1 MRKDGV
7 KDGKGKMAREGT
19 GAASDPIDIV
29 VKEENIEI
37 DKGDEDDGND
47 HDDDNLV
54 HLLIKG
60 KIRLKIAI
68 LKISFDKRPNS
79 NNNCR
84 EEFFMCTDK
93 SYLLQMFYFKCHYY
107 PEKSVCRCDLKYHTF
122 LKMSPCL
129 HVSGLLMPF
138 TGEESKSLEF
148 LVDCYNQSKK
158 TTKLK

>member
-37 DKGDEDDGND
+37 DKGDGDGD
-47 HDDDNLV
+47 ADESLV
-54 HLLIKG
+54 HLLIKE
-60 KIRLKIAI
+60 KIRTKIAI

-79 NNNCR
+79 NNNWR

-93 SYLLQMFYFKCHYY
+93 PYLLQMFYFKCHYY
-107 PEKSVCRCDLKYHTF
+107 PEKSVCRCDLKYHT
-122 LKMSPCL
+122 CL
-129 HVSGLLMPF
+129 ENVTMIACFRSFNALHW
-138 TGEESKSLEF
+138 
-148 LVDCYNQSKK
+148 
-158 TTKLK
+158 